1 MMKGN
6 LAQLMQ
12 QAQKMQADLKQAQAD
27 LAALEVNGEAGA
39 GMVKVTLSGRHEVK
53 AIHIDDDA
61 MGDREMLEDLLVAAF
76 NDAVNRLQTVSQE
89 KLAGLTG
96 GLPLPPG
103 FNLP

>member
-1 MMKGN
+1 MKGN

-12 QAQKMQADLKQAQAD
+12 QAQKMQADFKQAQED
-27 LAALEVNGEAGA
+27 LAKLEVQGEAGA

-53 AIHIDDDA
+53 AIHIDDEV
-61 MGDREMLEDLLVAAF
+61 MGDREMLEDLLAAAF
-76 NDAVNRLQTVSQE
+76 NDAVNRLQALSQD

-96 GLPLPPG
+96 GLSLPPG

>member
-27 LAALEVNGEAGA
+27 LAALEVEGEAGA

-76 NDAVNRLQTVSQE
+76 NDAVNRLQTVSQD

-96 GLPLPPG
+96 GMPLPPG